1 MFNPFKKKRYN
12 VLVIG
17 GNGML
22 GHDVVGVLAGQLPR
36 S

>member
-1 MFNPFKKKRYN
+1 MK

-22 GHDVVGVLAGQLPR
+22 GHQLCRYLSERMDVWATFRTTQ
-36 S
+36 